1 MSAVVS
7 NLVTEDGHP
16 QPLLVSGREGSLLGY
31 GSVTEVD
38 PKTPLPTPN
47 PSEEPDMQNGVLRIE
62 AVARTWSR
70 TGLLIAYLGI
80 FLMAFTTSLEGQVTY
95 SLAAFA
101 VSSFNNHS
109 LLSTVYVVQGVVN
122 GTTPKQTASHPFL
135 PYPICPSLT
144 LSPQP
149 SLNPPW
155 RKSQTSSAVS
165 KPSPSAFSSAS

>member
-1 MSAVVS
+1 MSVVVS

-16 QPLLVSGREGSLLGY
+16 QPLLVSGRDGSLLGY

-38 PKTPLPTPN
+38 PNTPLPTPN
-47 PSEEPDMQNGVLRIE
+47 PNEEPDIQNGVLRIE
-62 AVARTWSR
+62 AVARTWSK

-122 GTTPKQTASHPFL
+122 GMITQQPIPIFAL
-135 PYPICPSLT
+135 PNLPISNIST
-144 LSPQP
+144 QP
-149 SLNPPW
+149 SSNPQWP
-155 RKSQTSSAVS
+155 KSQTSSAVS